1 MEWIFIDLGV
11 GSLALLT
18 AQLLDYVMGARRVPR
33 GKLHLDAFTQDIP
46 PGDAL
51 PRAEAAVWYDQAA

>member
-18 AQLLDYVMGARRVPR
+18 AQLLEYVVSASRTPR
-33 GKLHLDAFTQDIP
+33 GNVHLDAFTQNIP
-46 PGDAL
+46 PGDVL